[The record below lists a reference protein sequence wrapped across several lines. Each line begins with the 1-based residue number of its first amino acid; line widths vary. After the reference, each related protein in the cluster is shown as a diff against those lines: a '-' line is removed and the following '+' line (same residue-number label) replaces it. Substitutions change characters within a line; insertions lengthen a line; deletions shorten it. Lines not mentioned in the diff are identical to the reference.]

1 MPLALFSFS
10 SARKTSPKPP
20 LPILPMISKLSHLT
34 ALGAG
39 YIFSITSA
47 TSSIFCTWELE
58 IAALVFGRIG
68 GLLMP
73 VVGGLLVVGLVF
85 ILLALLR
92 GVDLLFEG
100 AFWGSLFWI
109 FSLIGLGFGSGLFYV
124 FLLCR
129 SVELEGVGLGID
141 GSC

>member
-1 MPLALFSFS
+1 
-10 SARKTSPKPP
+10 
-20 LPILPMISKLSHLT
+20 
-34 ALGAG
+34 
-39 YIFSITSA
+39 
-47 TSSIFCTWELE
+47 
-58 IAALVFGRIG
+58 
-68 GLLMP
+68 MP

-124 FLLCR
+124 L
-129 SVELEGVGLGID
+129 
-141 GSC
+141 